1 VKIALIDDN
10 PDHRELAEA
19 RLRRTYPDADIL
31 HVVRQ
36 RDLDRMLEG
45 DPVDVVLT
53 DYRLHWSDGLKI
65 LEQVLRRRPGTPVIM
80 VTDTGSEEI
89 ATEGLKAGLADYVLK
104 GHLHRLPLAVG
115 ESLEKKRL
123 REAHEDVVERYRIVS
138 ELSSDYAYGFRIEP
152 DGCFVR
158 EWTTHAFTRITGYLA
173 EELDTGVLLPLAHP
187 EDRRLV
193 EVGRERLRAGEPY
206 ICELRIVTKDGQ
218 IRWLRDSARPIWD
231 EAHTRVVRV
240 LGAGQDITDRKVAEA
255 HREELIAE
263 QAARAAAEAG
273 ERRYRSLA
281 EAIPQIVFTL
291 NADGRADFFNRRW
304 FDFTGLD
311 EERSYGLQFEGVI
324 HTEDIAANDA
334 AWRHAL
340 AAGETFTGEFRLRRT
355 ADTSWRW
362 QLVRAVPLRDESGR
376 VVKWFG
382 TSTDIEDQKRSQDSY
397 REAQR
402 LESIGLLAG
411 GIAHDFNNL
420 LTGVMGHISLALDEL
435 PEDSRPKSY
444 LEYAMRASERAA
456 DLTRQLL
463 AYSGKGRFF
472 IEAVNLSTV
481 VRDIGSLLE
490 SSIPKKVEL
499 DLQLAPNL
507 PPIEA
512 DVTQIQQLVMNM
524 VINGA
529 EAIGEDRPGVV
540 RVTTSLQDVDEEHLR
555 EGGFALNGI
564 APGKYVSIEVLD
576 TGCGMTDDVKARIFD
591 PFFTTKFTGR
601 GLGMSAALGI
611 VRGHKGAIQVQS
623 EPGKGSRFR
632 ILLPLPEECARDASP
647 QDEAA
652 GADTVLVVDDE
663 ETVRGTAVA
672 MLERCGYRVV
682 TANDGRAALDIF
694 CAAPGRFTLV
704 LLDLTMPVMG
714 GREVLEEMKRIRP
727 DVVVIASSGYSEDIA
742 MQHFPARDVAGF
754 IQKPYN
760 TEMLQTKV
768 REALESSE
776 GATNRGGE
784 GATSPTP
791 PLAHSP
797 PRP

>member
-1 VKIALIDDN
+1 VRIVLIDDN

-19 RLRRTYPDADIL
+19 RLRRSYPDAEFV

-36 RDLDRMLEG
+36 RDLDGVLAG
-45 DPVDVVLT
+45 DGPIDVVLT
-53 DYRLHWSDGLKI
+53 DYRLHWSDGLKV
-65 LEQVLRRRPGTPVIM
+65 LDQVARRRPGTPVIM

-89 ATEGLKAGLADYVLK
+89 ATEGLKSGLADYVLK
-104 GHLHRLPLAVG
+104 GHLHRLPRSVG

-123 REAHEDVVERYRIVS
+123 REAHEDVVERYRIIS

-152 DGCFVR
+152 DGRFVR
-158 EWTTHAFTRITGYLA
+158 EWTTDAFTRITGYRA
-173 EELDTGVLLPLAHP
+173 GELDTGVLLPLAHP

-193 EVGRERLRAGEPY
+193 EVGRERLRCGEVY

-218 IRWLRDSARPIWD
+218 VRWLRDSARPIWD
-231 EAHTRVVRV
+231 EGRTRVVRV
-240 LGAGQDITDRKVAEA
+240 LGAGQDITDRKAAEA
-255 HREELIAE
+255 HREALIAE

-273 ERRYRSLA
+273 EHRYRSLA

-291 NADGRADFFNRRW
+291 AGDGHVDFFNRRW
-304 FDFTGLD
+304 FEFTGLD
-311 EERSYGLQFEGVI
+311 EERSYGMRFEGII
-324 HTEDIAANDA
+324 HEEDAAANEA

-340 AAGETFTGEFRLRRT
+340 ASGETFTGEFRLRR
-355 ADTSWRW
+355 AEDSSWRW

-435 PEDSRPKSY
+435 PQENLSRSY

-472 IEAVNLSTV
+472 VEAVNLSAV

-490 SSIPKKVEL
+490 SSIPKKIVL
-499 DLQLAPNL
+499 DLQLDPSL
-507 PPIEA
+507 PPVEA

-540 RVTTSLQDVDEEHLR
+540 RVVTSLQDVGEDRLR
-555 EGGFALNGI
+555 EGGFAIDGI
-564 APGKYVSIEVLD
+564 APGKYVAIEVMD
-576 TGCGMTDDVKARIFD
+576 TGCGMSEEVKARIFD

-611 VRGHKGAIQVQS
+611 VRGHRGAIQVQS
-623 EPGKGSRFR
+623 EPGEGSFFR
-632 ILLPLPEECARDASP
+632 ILLPLPEKSGARPTAGR
-647 QDEAA
+647 AA
-652 GADTVLVVDDE
+652 GTVLVIDDE
-663 ETVRGTAVA
+663 EAVRSTASA
-672 MLERCGYRVV
+672 MLERCGYEVV
-682 TANDGRAALDIF
+682 TAANGRIGLESF
-694 CAAPGRFTLV
+694 CAAPDRFTLI

-714 GREVLEEMKRIRP
+714 GREVLEAVKRVRP
-727 DVVVIASSGYSEDIA
+727 GIPVIASSGYNQDA
-742 MQHFPARDVAGF
+742 ALQQLPARDVAGF
-754 IQKPYN
+754 LQKPY
-760 TEMLQTKV
+760 TAEMLEAKV
-768 REALESSE
+768 REAVERE
-776 GATNRGGE
+776 GDAATRRQ
-784 GATSPTP
+784 APQSPIP
-791 PLAHSP
+791 NPQSPL
-797 PRP
+797 